1 MNSDNSPNTRPIPV
15 EQSLGYPGERGLS
28 PKLMHISRYSLKP
41 MASLMNL
48 CSTLA
53 ALCDTQSYLLRS
65 MPHEYF
71 QCHSVVTSGA
81 RRTNMV
87 AKVFYATWLAFCIAS
102 LPVRV
107 NATENRWKSEKFT
120 IFERQSP
127 DGPRHSPLFSLDVG
141 GDEGTDYPSKMVF
154 FNNDLY
160 GSAAGLVEED
170 SEDII
175 GYNQVSLFPHPR
187 RKGRPRTTTTQE
199 AFSTT

>member
-1 MNSDNSPNTRPIPV
+1 
-15 EQSLGYPGERGLS
+15 
-28 PKLMHISRYSLKP
+28 
-41 MASLMNL
+41 
-48 CSTLA
+48 
-53 ALCDTQSYLLRS
+53 
-65 MPHEYF
+65 
-71 QCHSVVTSGA
+71 
-81 RRTNMV
+81 MV

-175 GYNQVSLFPHPR
+175 GYNQGHCVETVASDGFVAECFFTYVFHDGSSLTANGPFNFDPANGVLPTVLAVTGGTDDFKKYKGEAALSAGPGVDFPSLQFDFHIFKYR
-187 RKGRPRTTTTQE
+187 Y
-199 AFSTT
+199 